1 MVLKEMLE
9 PSLLSPEQRGGV
21 TAGKGYNFQDA
32 FIASRIPAW
41 LADPSFDCLLKE
53 GSGDIEVLFDDYGV
67 KRRDLY
73 QVKDH
78 HVSPA
83 EFRDIVQDFSNT
95 EIKSLGTYSKFILAC
110 RSLGS
115 GAESL
120 RQSIE
125 ELQGAYPIY
134 SPGDKILVATEQDI
148 QERAKRIGLDISID
162 FLRQKVFFD
171 TDLGDMKTDERL
183 CEQFI
188 GSIVRRI
195 PKWAMVGGLGLSTAY
210 RDIAH
215 LINISIRQTCSRNLF
230 EQRIQQAIDTSPIR
244 LEREGV
250 AIRLY
255 HWEDPSFDL
264 SQKWD
269 VLLDWSEHF
278 DRASRKVPDLTVW
291 RDRLI
296 PALEVAQKRVR
307 ASTNSKHI
315 LFRPSACLSAVFA
328 LGWAFSEVKGYTF
341 EVQQGPAIWITD
353 VQPLNKRHL
362 VLSEDT
368 SLDHSSK
375 NLCVEFSQQTKVK
388 PKIDKFVEKTHITFR
403 GRIELIPDIGI
414 GKRIDGPTALAYAN
428 EAKQFMRQAV
438 DKYGCRTVHLFY
450 AGPLGLAIFLGRLFN
465 AMHADI
471 QCYEE
476 QYEAGYT
483 PTCLLHT

>member
-1 MVLKEMLE
+1 MIPRKRSD

-21 TAGKGYNFQDA
+21 TAGEGYNFQDA
-32 FIASRIPAW
+32 FIVSQIPAW

-53 GSGDIEVLFDDYGV
+53 GLGDVEVLFDDYGA
-67 KRRDLY
+67 KRRDFY

-78 HVSPA
+78 HVPPA
-83 EFRDIVQDFSNT
+83 ECRDIVQDFFNKES
-95 EIKSLGTYSKFILAC
+95 KSPGTYSKFILAC
-110 RSLGS
+110 RSLG
-115 GAESL
+115 GDAESL
-120 RQSIE
+120 RQAIE
-125 ELQGAYPIY
+125 ELRGAYPMY
-134 SPGDKILVATEQDI
+134 NPGDKIVVGTERDI
-148 QERAKRIGLDISID
+148 QERATRIGLDISID
-162 FLRQKVFFD
+162 FLGQKVFFD

-183 CEQFI
+183 CEQFV
-188 GSIVRRI
+188 GSIVRRV
-195 PKWAMVGGLGLSTAY
+195 PKWAMVGGLGLSAAY
-210 RDIAH
+210 REIAH
-215 LINISIRQTCSRNLF
+215 LINISIRQTCNRNLL
-230 EQRIQQAIDTSPIR
+230 EQKIQQAIDTSPVR

-278 DRASRKVPDLTVW
+278 DRANRKVPDPTVW

-296 PALEVAQKRVR
+296 SALEEVQRRVR
-307 ASTNSKHI
+307 ASSNSRHI
-315 LFRPSACLSAVFA
+315 HFRPSACLSAGFA

-341 EVQQGPAIWITD
+341 EVQQGPAMWKTEEE
-353 VQPLNKRHL
+353 PSNERHL
-362 VLSEDT
+362 VLSEDVSSDHT
-368 SLDHSSK
+368 SK
-375 NLCVEFSQQTKVK
+375 ELCVEFSQQAKVG
-388 PKIDKFVEKTHITFR
+388 PKVDEFVRRTHIAFR

-414 GKRIDGPTALAYAN
+414 GKRIDGPTVLAYAN

-476 QYEAGYT
+476 QYEGGYT
-483 PTCLLHT
+483 PSCLLHT